1 MAALHIFMLVI
12 CGLISCEDIP
22 GDISQPPSAPVAPYY
37 PEDNSQYYPD
47 YGYPP
52 QQSYPESSFSSL
64 LDRQGLET
72 IVAAPLVI
80 TAFIAALIGGILSP
94 LVSDGLSRL
103 GQYEIEWPEVKR
115 KVPSIDTTDE
125 EARSIES
132 WSWIQALERVSQAL
146 EETRTK
152 RSSDLMFN
160 KFLKR

>member
-1 MAALHIFMLVI
+1 M
-12 CGLISCEDIP
+12 
-22 GDISQPPSAPVAPYY
+22 DISQAPSAPVAPYY

-94 LVSDGLSRL
+94 MVSDGLSRL

-115 KVPSIDTTDE
+115 RVPSIDTTDE
-125 EARSIES
+125 EARTIES
-132 WSWIQALERVSQAL
+132 WSWIQALERVSQVL

-152 RSSDLMFN
+152 RSSDLTFN

>member
-1 MAALHIFMLVI
+1 MLLM
-12 CGLISCEDIP
+12 CGLIFCEDTP
-22 GDISQPPSAPVAPYY
+22 LDVSQPPSAPLAPYY

-52 QQSYPESSFSSL
+52 QTSYPESSFSSV
-64 LDRQGLET
+64 LDRQGIET
-72 IVAAPLVI
+72 LIGAPLVI

-94 LVSDGLSRL
+94 LISDGLSRL

-115 KVPSIDTTDE
+115 RVPSIETSE
-125 EARSIES
+125 EEGRSIES

-160 KFLKR
+160 KFLQK

>member
-1 MAALHIFMLVI
+1 MVSFSIFMSLLF
-12 CGLISCEDIP
+12 GLISCEDTLA
-22 GDISQPPSAPVAPYY
+22 DVSQPPSAPVGPYY

-52 QQSYPESSFSSL
+52 QQSYPESSFSST
-64 LDRQGLET
+64 LDRQGIEAVLG
-72 IVAAPLVI
+72 APLVI
-80 TAFIAALIGGILSP
+80 TAFIAAVLGGVLSP
-94 LVSDGLSRL
+94 MISDGLSRL

-115 KVPSIDTTDE
+115 RVPSIETSE
-125 EARSIES
+125 EEGRSIES

-152 RSSDLMFN
+152 RSSGLMFN

>member
-1 MAALHIFMLVI
+1 V
-12 CGLISCEDIP
+12 
-22 GDISQPPSAPVAPYY
+22 DISQPLSAPVAPYY
-37 PEDNSQYYPD
+37 PEDNLQYYPD
-47 YGYPP
+47 YGYPQ

-72 IVAAPLVI
+72 VLAAPLVI

-94 LVSDGLSRL
+94 MVSDGLSRL

-115 KVPSIDTTDE
+115 RVPGIDTDE
-125 EARSIES
+125 EEERSIES
-132 WSWIQALERVSQAL
+132 WSWIQALERVSQVL

-152 RSSDLMFN
+152 RSSGMMFN

>member
-1 MAALHIFMLVI
+1 MSLLF
-12 CGLISCEDIP
+12 GLISCEDTP
-22 GDISQPPSAPVAPYY
+22 VGISQPPSAPVAPYY

-52 QQSYPESSFSSL
+52 QQSYPESSLSST

-72 IVAAPLVI
+72 VLGAPLVI
-80 TAFIAALIGGILSP
+80 TAFIAALVGGVLSP
-94 LVSDGLSRL
+94 LISDGLSRL

-115 KVPSIDTTDE
+115 RVPSIDTIKDE
-125 EARSIES
+125 GRSIES

-152 RSSDLMFN
+152 RSTGMMFN
-160 KFLKR
+160 RFSKR